1 MQVNPFFLPFAIPTS
16 ERKIHFKDSLVF
28 TGSCFSTEI
37 AQCFANSGF
46 HVTHNPFGTT
56 FNPISIANQLIKS
69 IDLDEKINLLTT
81 KERFYDWESANTI
94 SRSSADD
101 LANFL
106 TKSRNVLREK
116 ISAASFI
123 FITFGSAFAYTLKEN
138 NLVVANCH
146 KQPAQLFSKELLPLD
161 ELQKLWVATI
171 AKIKALNPSIT
182 ICFTIS
188 PVRHIKDGI
197 IENNRSKARLFE
209 LVSSLEKMENVSY
222 FPSYEIVLDEL
233 REYRFFKVDR
243 IHPNQEA
250 INYIWERLGEVYF
263 SKATIEM
270 ITKIHSVRKAEQ
282 HVLIDSESQDSR
294 NHLEETKRRKNEL
307 TILEPSINW

>member
-1 MQVNPFFLPFAIPTS
+1 MHTNPFFLPFSIPTS

-46 HVTHNPFGTT
+46 HVMHNPFGTT

-69 IDLDEKINLLTT
+69 IDLDENIHYLKT

-94 SRSSADD
+94 SRLSADE
-101 LANFL
+101 LADFL
-106 TKSRNVLREK
+106 TKSRNDLREK
-116 ISAASFI
+116 ISNASFL

-146 KQPAQLFSKELLPLD
+146 KQPAQLFSKELLPLV
-161 ELQKLWVATI
+161 ELQKLWVTTI

-209 LVSSLEKMENVSY
+209 LVSYLEEMENVHY
-222 FPSYEIVLDEL
+222 FPSFEIVMDEL

-250 INYIWERLGEVYF
+250 INYIWERFGEVYF
-263 SKATIEM
+263 SKATLEM
-270 ITKIHSVRKAEQ
+270 IAKIHSVRKAEQ
-282 HVLIDSESQDSR
+282 HVLIDSKSQESL
-294 NHLEETKRRKNEL
+294 NHLEETMRRKNEL
-307 TILEPSINW
+307 SIIEPSINW